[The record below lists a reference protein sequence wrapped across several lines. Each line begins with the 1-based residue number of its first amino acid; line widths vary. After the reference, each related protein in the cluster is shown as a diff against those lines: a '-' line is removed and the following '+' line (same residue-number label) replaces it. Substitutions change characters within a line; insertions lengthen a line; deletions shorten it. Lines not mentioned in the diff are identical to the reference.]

1 MIEIKDLFGDIKEE
15 DYKVHFAI
23 GGKGRDN
30 EAPLN
35 AFVRNEFKEWQ
46 ENQSQYN
53 FERKY
58 VFSLIY
64 YKKDEWMFAGIYE
77 VISSKKIMIKEKDRI
92 IYDTRLLD
100 IHEDLIGRLI
110 IAYNKKDR
118 QSYRLLETV
127 YKDFTFVEI
136 LRNRVKIEGFPGFE
150 KVNVSFS
157 KLRFIVEN
165 EDKSWK
171 SALSNVQ
178 GVYLISDR
186 SNGKLYIGAAYGEH
200 AFWNRW
206 GEYIANG
213 GGGNVDLIELLKEKG
228 FEHTSN
234 FNFSI
239 LEVHS
244 KPTNQDFITQ
254 REKHWKNVLL
264 TKEFGYN
271 KN

>member
-23 GGKGRDN
+23 GGKNRDN
-30 EAPLN
+30 DAPLK

-46 ENQSQYN
+46 EDQKLQN

-58 VFSLIY
+58 IFSLIY
-64 YKKDEWMFAGIYE
+64 YKKNEWMFAGIYE
-77 VISSKKIMIKEKDRI
+77 VISSEKIKDRVQ
-92 IYDTRLLD
+92 YDTKLLD

-110 IAYNKKDR
+110 IVYNKEFR
-118 QSYRLLETV
+118 NSYPYLNTV
-127 YKDFTFVEI
+127 HNDLKFVEI
-136 LRNRVKIEGFPGFE
+136 LRDRVKIEVFPGFE

-157 KLRFIVEN
+157 KLKYIVEN
-165 EDKSWK
+165 EEKSWK

-186 SNGKLYIGAAYGEH
+186 SNGKLYVGAAYGEH

-206 GEYIANG
+206 GEYVTKG
-213 GGGNVDLIELLKEKG
+213 TGGNVKLKELLEDEG
-228 FEHTSN
+228 FDHTSN

-239 LEVHS
+239 LEAYS
-244 KPTNQDFITQ
+244 KPTNKDFIIQ
-254 REKHWKNVLL
+254 REKHWKDVLL
-264 TKEFGYN
+264 TREFGYN